1 MNNLIDKYLPMTE
14 TAFYIL
20 LALKEP
26 LHGYGIILK
35 VEELTQERIRIGP
48 GTIYGTLS
56 RMEEDGLIRAVK
68 QQNRRK
74 IYVQSKIGNELMN
87 LEVARL
93 KELIDNAERYDYK

>member
-1 MNNLIDKYLPMTE
+1 
-14 TAFYIL
+14 
-20 LALKEP
+20 
-26 LHGYGIILK
+26 
-35 VEELTQERIRIGP
+35 
-48 GTIYGTLS
+48 
-56 RMEEDGLIRAVK
+56 MEEDGLIRAVK

>member
-35 VEELTQERIRIGP
+35 VEELTQERIRSSP
-48 GTIYGTLS
+48 
-56 RMEEDGLIRAVK
+56 
-68 QQNRRK
+68 
-74 IYVQSKIGNELMN
+74 
-87 LEVARL
+87 
-93 KELIDNAERYDYK
+93 DNI